1 MRVCGAG
8 PGLGGMGWAGVGWN
22 PSDNPEWHEPGSF
35 FFLPGSRAAPNAP
48 AEAVASTHGVARP
61 PTNHPH
67 PHPRAPTSLALVRRE
82 LNRLDNAKSARATDA
97 MLNYETVK
105 IFTNEG
111 LERANFERVRVGG

>member
-1 MRVCGAG
+1 
-8 PGLGGMGWAGVGWN
+8 
-22 PSDNPEWHEPGSF
+22 
-35 FFLPGSRAAPNAP
+35 
-48 AEAVASTHGVARP
+48 
-61 PTNHPH
+61 
-67 PHPRAPTSLALVRRE
+67 VRRE